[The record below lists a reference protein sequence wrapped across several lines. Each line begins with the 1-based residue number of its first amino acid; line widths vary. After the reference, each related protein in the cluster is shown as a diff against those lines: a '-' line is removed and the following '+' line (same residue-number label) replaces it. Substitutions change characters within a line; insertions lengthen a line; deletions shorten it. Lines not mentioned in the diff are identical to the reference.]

1 MVELWMPGY
10 VEHSE
15 WAGPRLVTR
24 AGHQHTVHRWR
35 RTLVEAELLL
45 MPMCHHHSVHSE
57 ARSGYADIVY
67 CDQWPV
73 HSVSHFTQYH
83 QVLVLIVASSLSA
96 AVQGMWGGEKRSS
109 GEGCVLCHRLFAAVI
124 MTTWHVIS
132 CCHPV
137 KFNVAR
143 LVFCGCQLM
152 HTNIFE
158 HDIFKPQWMEE
169 LMSSFD

>member
-1 MVELWMPGY
+1 MPGY

-67 CDQWPV
+67 CDQCTLY
-73 HSVSHFTQYH
+73 HTSHNVT
-83 QVLVLIVASSLSA
+83 
-96 AVQGMWGGEKRSS
+96 
-109 GEGCVLCHRLFAAVI
+109 
-124 MTTWHVIS
+124 
-132 CCHPV
+132 
-137 KFNVAR
+137 KF
-143 LVFCGCQLM
+143 
-152 HTNIFE
+152 
-158 HDIFKPQWMEE
+158 
-169 LMSSFD
+169 